1 MNKKNKLL
9 FASTVTLSIFFIEL
23 IGGILNNSLS
33 LISDSFHVILDV
45 LALFFSFLAIHLAE
59 NVEPTD
65 DYSFGFHRL
74 EILVALLNGLLLG
87 GMSIYIIIEAI
98 NRLFNPEPVG
108 ALYVLIIAIIGIS
121 VNLISIFLLREEEKD
136 VNVRSAYFHVLGDT
150 LASVLVIIG
159 AIIIEFTNFFIVDTI
174 MALAI
179 AAILIR
185 GTVNVLKNSLG
196 VLMQKT
202 PSCVNLNVVKQK
214 LVAHEEICSFHD
226 LHVWNLCS
234 DSVILTVHVM
244 LNEGINDMRKIDE
257 LNERINKELEEQ
269 GIAHATIQFETM
281 DSKCKY
287 LKGKSLYCIHSEDY
301 DDHAG
306 HHHN

>member
-1 MNKKNKLL
+1 MQKKNKLL

-23 IGGILNNSLS
+23 IGGILFNSLS
-33 LISDSFHVILDV
+33 LVSDSFHVILDV

-98 NRLFNPEPVG
+98 NRLFHPEAVG
-108 ALYVLIIAIIGIS
+108 AFYVLIIAIIGIS
-121 VNLISIFLLREEEKD
+121 VNIISVFLLREEEKD
-136 VNVRSAYFHVLGDT
+136 VNVKAAYFHVLGDT
-150 LASVLVIIG
+150 LASILVIVG
-159 AIIIEFTNFFIVDTI
+159 AIIIELTNFFIVDTI
-174 MALAI
+174 MALI
-179 AAILIR
+179 ISGILIR
-185 GTVNVLKNSLG
+185 GTYVVLKNSLG
-196 VLMQKT
+196 ILMQKT
-202 PSCVNLNVVKQK
+202 PSCINLNVIKQK

-234 DSVILTVHVM
+234 DSAILTVHVM
-244 LNEGINDMRKIDE
+244 LNDDVNDLKQIDK
-257 LNERINKELEEQ
+257 LNDRINKELEDQ
-269 GIAHATIQFETM
+269 GIAHTTIQFETI

-287 LKGKSLYCIHSEDY
+287 LKGKSLYCIHPDDY
-301 DDHAG
+301 NEHAG
-306 HHHN
+306 HQH